1 VREWLQTLGPS
12 EFLAT
17 AFGFAVL
24 TTLALQLVGTAALFL
39 FMGLLDAAG
48 VKRGDSE

>member
-1 VREWLQTLGPS
+1 MDWLHALSPG

-24 TTLALQLVGTAALFL
+24 TTLALQVVGTAALLWL
-39 FMGLLDAAG
+39 FSLGG
-48 VKRGDSE
+48 HE